1 MIGLPREES
10 PAEQLLIKIQD
21 CLEIIRTMNDLETG
35 ERVNGF
41 GCEMEL
47 QLKSGRVETWEVE
60 FKRIPNSK
68 YQDEGEEEYSG

>member
-47 QLKSGRVETWEVE
+47 TLKYGRIETWDVE
-60 FKRIPNSK
+60 FKRIPNFEL
-68 YQDEGEEEYSG
+68 DEDENNG